1 MKNLAEAVMAAK
13 RRFAEAGLADAAFEA
28 RYLVG
33 GLLGLSNTEVFTG
46 GDRLLTLAETAK
58 IADAIE
64 RRLRHEPVHRII
76 GARDFHGL
84 TLKLSKETLEPRPD
98 TETLVEA
105 LLPHAQQIAAQ
116 KGAVRLLDM
125 GTGTG
130 AIALALVKAL
140 PQLTAIGSDISRDAL
155 DTAGAN
161 AHLNGVADRFSTRES
176 RWFDKIEGC
185 FDIIVS
191 NPPYIR
197 SDVIPE
203 LQPDVRDFDPLV
215 ALDGGPDGLD
225 AYRDIA
231 DGARAF
237 LEPGGWIG
245 LEIGYDQKETVAAIF
260 EQQGFALIDAVRDY
274 GGNDRVLLL
283 RDVAQGMSQDQS
295 QAKA

>member
-13 RRFAEAGLADAAFEA
+13 RRFTEVGLADAAFEA

-46 GDRLLTLAETAK
+46 GERLLTLAETAR
-58 IADAIE
+58 IGDAIK
-64 RRLRHEPVHRII
+64 RRLRNEPVHRIL
-76 GARDFHGL
+76 GAREFFGL

-105 LLPHAQQIAAQ
+105 VLPHARKIALE
-116 KGAVRLLDM
+116 KGALRLLDM

-130 AIALALVKAL
+130 AIALALAKAL
-140 PQLTAIGSDISRDAL
+140 PELIAVGSDISRDAL
-155 DTAGAN
+155 DTAAAN
-161 AHLNGVADRFSTRES
+161 AHLNDVADRFSTTES

-197 SDVIPE
+197 SDVIPALE
-203 LQPDVRDFDPLV
+203 PDVRDFDPLA

-231 DGARAF
+231 EGARSY
-237 LEPGGWIG
+237 LEPGGLIG
-245 LEIGYDQKETVAAIF
+245 LEIGFDQKETVGTIF
-260 EQQGFALIDAVRDY
+260 EKQGFALIEAVRDY
-274 GGNDRVLLL
+274 GGNDRVLVF
-283 RDVAQGMSQDQS
+283 RDGSQDLF

>member
-1 MKNLAEAVMAAK
+1 MKNLAEAVMTAK

-28 RYLVG
+28 RYLIG
-33 GLLGLSNTEVFTG
+33 GLLGLSNTDVFTG
-46 GDRLLTLAETAK
+46 GERLLTLAETAT
-58 IADAIE
+58 ISDAIE

-105 LLPHAQQIAAQ
+105 LLPHAQAIAAA
-116 KGAVRLLDM
+116 KGVVRLLDM

-130 AIALALVKAL
+130 AIALALAKAV
-140 PQLTAIGSDISRDAL
+140 PQLSAVGSDISRDAL
-155 DTAGAN
+155 DTAAAN
-161 AHLNGVADRFSTRES
+161 AHLNGIADRFSTRES

-203 LQPDVRDFDPLV
+203 LQPDVRNFDPLV

-231 DGARAF
+231 DGARRF
-237 LEPGGWIG
+237 LEPGGVIG
-245 LEIGYDQKETVAAIF
+245 LEIGFDQKETVAAIF
-260 EQQGFALIDAVRDY
+260 EQRGFTLIDAVRDY
-274 GGNDRVLLL
+274 GGNDRVLVF
-283 RDVAQGMSQDQS
+283 RDIAQDQT
-295 QAKA
+295 QATA